1 MIRDSNNAANDEFG
15 ISEEEFNKRHK
26 KALKDAEP
34 TGIKRRKKK
43 RIPKEKPNPFR
54 GLGNGGSSRGP
65 WPK

>member
-1 MIRDSNNAANDEFG
+1 MIRDTNNAANDEFG
-15 ISEEEFNKRHK
+15 ISEEEFYKRHK

-54 GLGNGGSSRGP
+54 GLSSGGSSRRP

>member
-1 MIRDSNNAANDEFG
+1 MIRDTNNAVDDEFG

-34 TGIKRRKKK
+34 TGVKKRKKK

-54 GLGNGGSSRGP
+54 GLGSGGSGRGP